1 MFDPRKLETLL
12 SQLRSI
18 LDGVDPKEIRRTSVY
33 WVRVTDALHE
43 YGFADLHPTADED
56 DNSILGM

>member
-1 MFDPRKLETLL
+1 MFDPQKLETLL

-18 LDGVDPKEIRRTSVY
+18 LDGVDPKEIQRASVY

-43 YGFADLHPTADED
+43 YGFPDLHTTADED
-56 DNSILGM
+56 DNFWA